1 MDIVLYT
8 TNDGKSQFSLQRFD
22 EQIWLT
28 QAQIAKLYQTTPQ
41 AITQHIKAIYQ
52 EGELDEIS
60 TCKQHLQVQTEGS
73 RQVSRQKKFYALPV
87 IIAIGYRVRSTRGTE
102 FRKWATERLSE
113 YLVKGFT
120 MDDERLKG
128 EGGGDYWLELLN
140 RIRDIRSSEKALYRQ
155 VLDLYATSQ
164 DYDPKSEKSSL
175 FFKTVQNKLHY
186 AVHEHTAPEIIYQ
199 RADSSKDFMGLT
211 TFKGAIPTLNEIK
224 IAKNYLTEDELFRL
238 NRLVSAFFDLAE
250 IKASERVPM
259 YMQDWIDELDKF
271 ATTYGKG
278 VLQGTGVVSR
288 EMADKK
294 ALAEYRTY
302 QARTLSSVEMA
313 YLESVGLADDELNQ
327 LKSLERQAK
336 KASKK

>member
-199 RADSSKDFMGLT
+199 RADGSKDFMGLT

-224 IAKNYLTEDELFRL
+224 IAKNY
-238 NRLVSAFFDLAE
+238 
-250 IKASERVPM
+250 
-259 YMQDWIDELDKF
+259 
-271 ATTYGKG
+271 
-278 VLQGTGVVSR
+278 
-288 EMADKK
+288 
-294 ALAEYRTY
+294 
-302 QARTLSSVEMA
+302 
-313 YLESVGLADDELNQ
+313 
-327 LKSLERQAK
+327 
-336 KASKK
+336 